1 MSYADLKE
9 QLCDVAFTTATPYSD
24 DGNDVLY
31 DEYKENLAAID
42 GAGAELYIP
51 CGNTGEYHALTNEER
66 VEVVRATCE
75 AVGDEG
81 TVIGGVSGSTK
92 TALSLAEGYL
102 AAGADGIMVMP
113 PSHTYV
119 HEQGLAEY
127 YHRIVDS
134 LDCGIVLYKRSPETT
149 AEIVAELSQ
158 KENVV
163 GVKYAIN
170 DIAAFA
176 RAVETC
182 PGDLVWINGIAER
195 FAPAFAL
202 EGAEGFTTGIG
213 NFAPVATLALRDAIR
228 EDDWDKA
235 RSIRDVIRPIED
247 LRAESGENNQF
258 AAANNVPVV
267 KYGMDLAGL
276 YGGPVRE
283 PLVELSESDKKR
295 TDKYHEELQ
304 SIATE

>member
-9 QLCDVAFTTATPYSD
+9 QLCDVAFTTATPYSE

-31 DEYKENLAAID
+31 DEYKENLAAIAD
-42 GAGAELYIP
+42 AGAELYIP

-81 TVIGGVSGSTK
+81 TVIGGVSESAK
-92 TALSLAEGYL
+92 TAVSQAERYL
-102 AAGADGIMVMP
+102 EAGADGIMVMP

-127 YHRIVDS
+127 YHRIADS
-134 LDCGIVLYKRSPETT
+134 LDCGIVLYKRGPETT

-170 DIAAFA
+170 DIAAFSC
-176 RAVETC
+176 AVESC
-182 PGDLVWINGIAER
+182 PGDVVWINGIAER

-213 NFAPVATLALRDAIR
+213 NFAPEATLALRDAIR
-228 EDDWDKA
+228 EENWEQA
-235 RSIRDVIRPIED
+235 RSIRAAIRPFED

-258 AAANNVPVV
+258 AAANNVPAV
-267 KYGMDLAGL
+267 KYGMNLAGL
-276 YGGPVRE
+276 YGGPIRT
-283 PLVELSESDKKR
+283 PLVELSEVDKERADEYYK
-295 TDKYHEELQ
+295 ELQ
-304 SIATE
+304 SVAD